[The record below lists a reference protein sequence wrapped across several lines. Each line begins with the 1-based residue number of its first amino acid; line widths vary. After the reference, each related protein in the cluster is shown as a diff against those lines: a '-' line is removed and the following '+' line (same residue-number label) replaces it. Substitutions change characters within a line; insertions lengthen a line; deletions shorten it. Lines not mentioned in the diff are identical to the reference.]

1 MLPALRRRARRRGE
15 PGPARLRREQ
25 RGLRDRR
32 QGPRGDHPRLRQEE
46 LPLEASAHRLR
57 EARRGARLGRG
68 ADLAGPLEPQ
78 GHDGRGLRAQ
88 GPLDAHRPPGRRR
101 PDPGLEPATQQP
113 HDQDVSL
120 GRQKEMATIYY
131 DKDADPK
138 ALRGKTIAVIG
149 YGSQGHAHAQN
160 LRDSGYEV
168 IVGLAA
174 GSKSWEKAERDGFT
188 VRETADA
195 ARNADVVALL
205 VPDQHHK
212 EAFEKIA
219 PFLGKG
225 RTLLVAHAFSIHFGE
240 VKPNAETDVVMIAP
254 KAPGHRMREVFKEGK
269 GVPALVAVYQ
279 NPSGQAEKTALAY
292 AQAVGPRIIDAR
304 VRQEMKNVLR
314 DIKDGTHAKKWI
326 AEYRNGAPNLYAQ
339 RAKEQRLPIEQVG
352 RKLREMMPWLPRRDV
367 PQQSAPAKPR
377 EPVGAAR

>member
-1 MLPALRRRARRRGE
+1 
-15 PGPARLRREQ
+15 
-25 RGLRDRR
+25 
-32 QGPRGDHPRLRQEE
+32 
-46 LPLEASAHRLR
+46 
-57 EARRGARLGRG
+57 
-68 ADLAGPLEPQ
+68 
-78 GHDGRGLRAQ
+78 
-88 GPLDAHRPPGRRR
+88 
-101 PDPGLEPATQQP
+101 
-113 HDQDVSL
+113 
-120 GRQKEMATIYY
+120 MATIYY

-160 LRDSGYEV
+160 LKDSGYDV
-168 IVGLAA
+168 VVGLAP

-225 RTLLVAHAFSIHFGE
+225 RTLLVAHAFSVHFGE
-240 VKPNAETDVVMIAP
+240 VRPSAEIDVVMIAP

-269 GVPALVAVYQ
+269 GVPALLAVYQ
-279 NPSGQAEKTALAY
+279 NPSGTAEHTALAY
-292 AQAVGPRIIDAR
+292 AQGVGATRAGVIKTTFAEEVETDWFGEQVILCGGIGELSYMRYSVSDTAEYGDYTVGPRIIDSR
-304 VRQEMKNVLR
+304 VREEMKRVLR

-326 AEYRNGAPNLYAQ
+326 AEYRSGAPNLYAQ
-339 RAKEQRLPIEQVG
+339 RAKEQNQPLEQVG
-352 RKLREMMPWLPRRDV
+352 RKLREMMPWLPKRDV
-367 PQQSAPAKPR
+367 P
-377 EPVGAAR
+377 